1 MQSMDTHKPIQVVWP
16 VALVLITAAITWGSV
31 RTETEQTSRAAL
43 ENRIDIRAVK
53 EKAAELDKKVALN
66 EQSLDQI
73 RLSVEDI
80 KADTKT
86 ILTVLSTTP
95 IPGE

>member
-1 MQSMDTHKPIQVVWP
+1 MQSTDTYKPIQLVWP
-16 VALVLITAAITWGSV
+16 IALVLITAAITWGSV
-31 RTETEQTSRAAL
+31 RAESEQTSRSAS

-73 RLSVEDI
+73 RASVQDI
-80 KADTKT
+80 KTDTKT
-86 ILTVLSTTP
+86 ILNVLSSQT
-95 IPGE
+95 GSE

>member
-95 IPGE
+95 TPGE